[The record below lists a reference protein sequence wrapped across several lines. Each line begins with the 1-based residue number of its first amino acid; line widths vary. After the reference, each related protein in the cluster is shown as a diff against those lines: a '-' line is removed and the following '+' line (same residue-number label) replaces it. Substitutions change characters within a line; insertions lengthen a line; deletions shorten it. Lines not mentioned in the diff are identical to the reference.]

1 MKKLTT
7 LFLFIISVSG
17 VLAQQNMRIHN
28 SGNTMYAAPISAVDS
43 IKFDS
48 SYAKFRVT
56 SEANLLNIQKSLV
69 DSITF
74 TNSSVSLDKI
84 YIIYN
89 GTDDATIINPFA
101 SQGVS
106 ISASGGTVIINASSG
121 ITNLEY
127 NILGATTEGSLTMS
141 SDTDVNLVLNNLTL
155 HNPSGA
161 AFNITSAITSNVYLT
176 PGTTN
181 TLSDT
186 SSSSKNATFL
196 TSGAIIFD
204 GNGTLNITG
213 NKKHAISSSSTITVQ
228 NGYIT
233 ISSAVSDGF
242 HSEGFTLS
250 GGALNITATADGIDA
265 GDSDI
270 IINAGAI
277 TISSDS
283 DEVKGIK
290 TGDGTITINSGT
302 INASVNGDQSKGLS
316 ADGGITIN
324 GGTIT
329 LTLSGNTVLE
339 SSGSGY
345 APSYPTGIKTDGILT
360 INSGT
365 ISIQSTGLGGKG
377 FSADGNIIINDGT
390 ITITTAGNGATYTN
404 ESGVT
409 DSYTATCIKSDT
421 NINLFAGSLTLSSS
435 GTGGKGIKADGAIVI
450 GNLNADDSLLNLN
463 ISTSGERFYVSGSGE
478 NADYAN
484 PKAVSSDGN
493 LTVNSGTIT
502 INCTQTQEGGEG
514 LESKSTLT
522 INGGKTEISTYDD
535 SINASNAIIINGGDT
550 YCYAKG
556 NDGIDSNGT
565 LTINGGFTISNG
577 ARNPEEGFDCDSNT
591 FTITGGTIVGTGGN
605 TSNPTTTV
613 STQRSIKV
621 TTTAGTHIAIRNSSN
636 QMILMYKVP
645 AYSSGNTGGPGGS
658 QNSVTLL
665 FTSPLITNGSYTLL
679 KGGTVSGGTDYHYY
693 NTGGTYSGGTS
704 TTFTV
709 SSMLTS
715 TN

>member
-101 SQGVS
+101 NQGVS
-106 ISASGGTVIINASSG
+106 ISASGGTVIVNASSG

-181 TLSDT
+181 TLSDA

-250 GGALNITATADGIDA
+250 GGTLNITATADGIDA

-283 DEVKGIK
+283 DDVKGIK

-324 GGTIT
+324 GGSIT

-345 APSYPTGIKTDGILT
+345 DPSYPTGIKTDGILT

-390 ITITTAGNGATYTN
+390 ITITTTGNGATYAN

-484 PKAVSSDGN
+484 PKAVSSDGT